1 MHILS
6 VFLLENLNK
15 NEEEEDS
22 LDNPYM
28 SQYLT

>member
-15 NEEEEDS
+15 NEEVEDS